1 MDFLSSLRNRQL
13 CAITVMRPELE
24 PAECVNSRKATILP
38 DDFDD
43 YAFQVAPFIL
53 TQQDYMYF

>member
-1 MDFLSSLRNRQL
+1 
-13 CAITVMRPELE
+13 MRPELE